1 MKRFTN
7 WFMTALACIA
17 WSTISVAVSASA
29 ADELTIGSKA
39 PGIDI
44 EHWVQNGGGKF
55 APVKEFESGKVYII
69 EFWATWCGPCRSAM
83 PHISDIQEKYGS
95 RGVTVVSV
103 SDEDL
108 ETVKSFLEEEAGEK
122 TFAEI
127 TKNYCLTTDPDGSVY
142 EDYMKAAN
150 QQGIPTAFIVGK
162 SGLVEWIGHP
172 MEIDVPLEE
181 VVSDKWDRDAYAA
194 ELKEM
199 ESFQAKMPELMPLLQ
214 GGQMDEAIT
223 LLDKWIGESTSKK
236 MVARLEEIKGRILM
250 QTGDKRAV
258 GPFKKM
264 VEQVKDDAAGLNELA
279 WFVYELKQRG
289 VDVSA
294 ELLGAAVGAAEQGAK
309 LEPTNGA
316 VLDTL
321 AHLYDLQGELDKAIE
336 TQKKAAENPGQFKDD
351 IESFLKELQ
360 AKKDGK

>member
-1 MKRFTN
+1 VKRFST
-7 WFMTALACIA
+7 WFVAAVACAVLTGTAI
-17 WSTISVAVSASA
+17 ASA
-29 ADELTIGSKA
+29 ADDLTIGSKA

-44 EHWVQNGGGKF
+44 EHWVQNGEGKF

-83 PHISDIQEKYGS
+83 PHISEIQDKYAS

-108 ETVKSFLEEEAGEK
+108 ETVKGFLEEEAGDK

-127 TKNYCLTTDPDGSVY
+127 TRNYCLTTDPDGSVY

-172 MEIDVPLEE
+172 MEIDGPLED

-194 ELKEM
+194 EMKEM
-199 ESFQAKMPELMPLLQ
+199 SELQSKMPELMPLLQ
-214 GGQMDEAIT
+214 GGQMDEAIE
-223 LLDKWIGESTSKK
+223 LLDKWIADAKSKK
-236 MVARLEEIKGRILM
+236 MTARLEDIKGRILM

-258 GPFKKM
+258 EPFKKM

-279 WFVYELKQRG
+279 WFVYELTQRG
-289 VDVSA
+289 VEVSP
-294 ELLGAAVGAAEQGAK
+294 ELLSAAVGAAEQGSK
-309 LEPTNGA
+309 LEPSNGA

-321 AHLYDLQGELDKAIE
+321 AHLYDLQGELDKAIA
-336 TQKKAAENPGQFKDD
+336 TQKKAVENPGQFKDD
-351 IESFLKELQ
+351 IESFLKELE
-360 AKKDGK
+360 AKKGGK